1 MTRKERIRAAL
12 AGREVDRVPAAFWGH
27 DFLREWS
34 PETLAAYTVER
45 YRRYDDDLIKLNPRA
60 TYYYEAWG
68 NRYDRP
74 DTQRQPRMLSHA
86 VRSAAELAALP
97 EIDPRSGP
105 FGEQLEALRLVVRE
119 VGGEVDVL
127 QTVFNPIS
135 VAGRLMGPDLN
146 ALKTATREDPAAV
159 HTGLAT
165 IARVLARYAAACIEA
180 GAAGIFFATVDWGT
194 ADAAGEDFYREFGR
208 PYDLQVLHAVR
219 SAPVNV
225 LHVCRSHNL
234 LRLLTDYPVAV
245 FNWDVHGEGNPSL
258 AEGLRLTGRAVMG
271 GIDQRAIATA
281 TPEAVAAQ
289 ARDALRETG
298 GRHFILAGGCAVPPE
313 TPEANLRAALDAVRG
328 ARAA

>member
-1 MTRKERIRAAL
+1 MTKKERIRAAL
-12 AGREVDRVPAAFWGH
+12 AGQEVDRVPAAFWGH

-97 EIDPRSGP
+97 EVDPRSGP

-119 VGGEVDVL
+119 VGAEVDVL

-146 ALKTATREDPAAV
+146 ALKAAAREDPAAV

-165 IARVLARYAAACIEA
+165 IARVLARYAAACIET

-208 PYDLQVLHAVR
+208 PYDLQVLHAAR
-219 SAPVNV
+219 GAPVNV

-281 TPEAVAAQ
+281 PPEAVAAQ
-289 ARDALRETG
+289 ARDALRQTG
-298 GRHFILAGGCAVPPE
+298 GRHFILTGGCAVPPE
-313 TPEANLRAALDAVRG
+313 TPEANLRAALDTVRG

>member
-1 MTRKERIRAAL
+1 VTRKERIRAAL

-119 VGGEVDVL
+119 VGAEVDVL

-146 ALKTATREDPAAV
+146 ALKAATREDPAAV